1 MLMLIKSVFE
11 YVNEFPSSIA
21 IRESIYVYPAIL
33 TTHIVGMCVFAGL
46 VIMMDLRLLGV
57 GNNSTS
63 ISQIQRRLFPWQMV
77 GMAISSVSGLVLVYT
92 QPMRF
97 YPNVFFW
104 IKTVMMLVAGANV
117 VAFHYGAYRS
127 VADWDT
133 QVKTPLGARVS
144 GVVSIVLWALVI
156 MSGRLIAYNWFQ

>member
-1 MLMLIKSVFE
+1 MLPLRHLFE
-11 YVNEFPSSIA
+11 WVDTFPSSIY
-21 IRESIYVYPAIL
+21 IREDL
-33 TTHIVGMCVFAGL
+33 TLFPTLLTVHLVGMCVFAGL
-46 VIMMDLRLLGV
+46 VIMMDLRLLGF

-77 GMAISSVSGLVLVYT
+77 GMAISAVSGLVLVYT

-104 IKTVMMLVAGANV
+104 IKTVMMLVAGAHV
-117 VAFHYGAYRS
+117 IAFHYGAYRT

-144 GVVSIVLWALVI
+144 GAVSIVLWALVI